1 LYRSLASFLALILS
15 LVSLYAVPAA
25 AEEPSADVDDAA
37 TIASV
42 VTPDDVDLTA
52 PASDIQVP
60 DMQIPAPS
68 DPAPQPVPP
77 VAPDPV
83 LPAPVP
89 AVVAPAPAPLPPA
102 QPRAGFKYGTIL
114 NVLKDAPLAHDAGF
128 GVMMAYV
135 NWAQVEPSRGQY
147 LFEQKDRWGQPVAND
162 LTNVINAA
170 KANNMKLAL
179 RLDNPPGWAGSSVS
193 RINPADLEDYLYH
206 VAKYA
211 RGSLAYVEVFNEM
224 NLPGEWGG
232 SPDPAAY
239 ARVLEGA
246 YGGAHRG
253 DPNVIVV
260 SAAPSQRTGGLGGT
274 MEDVDWLEGLYAAG
288 GNNFFDAMGM
298 HAYLGNFD
306 PATDP
311 SCTPMC
317 FRDIELYRG
326 VMERHGDSGKAA
338 YITEMGTL
346 EATATDLGAYEW
358 METPADKRAENL
370 VNALRMANANYP
382 WIIGATVFNLDYAAS
397 GTLPS
402 TSERVWFSLLNA
414 DRSPRQAYTAIK
426 QARANSYLP

>member
-1 LYRSLASFLALILS
+1 M
-15 LVSLYAVPAA
+15 YAVPAA
-25 AEEPSADVDDAA
+25 AEEPTADVDDSAV
-37 TIASV
+37 ASV
-42 VTPDDVDLTA
+42 LNPDDVDVIP
-52 PASDIQVP
+52 PADVQVSDLQVP
-60 DMQIPAPS
+60 DIQIANPVQPEVVPPPAP
-68 DPAPQPVPP
+68 PAP
-77 VAPDPV
+77 APEPA
-83 LPAPVP
+83 LPAPAPAPAP
-89 AVVAPAPAPLPPA
+89 AVVAPAAPAPLPPA
-102 QPRAGFKYGTIL
+102 QPRSGFKYGTIL
-114 NVLKDAPLAHDAGF
+114 NVLKDAPLAHDGGF
-128 GVMMAYV
+128 NVMMAYV

-147 LFEQKDRWGQPVAND
+147 LFEQKDKWGQPVAND

-170 KANNMKLAL
+170 KGNNMRLAL
-179 RLDNPPGWAGSSVS
+179 RLDNPPGWAGGSVS

-211 RGSLAYVEVFNEM
+211 RGSLAYIEVFNEM

-239 ARVLEGA
+239 ARLLEGA
-246 YGGAHRG
+246 YRGAHRG
-253 DPNVIVV
+253 DPNVVVV

-317 FRDIELYRG
+317 FRDIELYRA
-326 VMERHGDSGKAA
+326 VMERHGDGAKPA

-358 METPADKRAENL
+358 METPGDKRAENL

-382 WIIGATVFNLDYAAS
+382 WVMGATVFNLDYAAS

-426 QARANSYLP
+426 QARASGYLP

>member
-1 LYRSLASFLALILS
+1 M
-15 LVSLYAVPAA
+15 YAVPAA
-25 AEEPSADVDDAA
+25 AEEPSADVDESA

-42 VTPDDVDLTA
+42 INPEPDTDQTPLA
-52 PASDIQVP
+52 DIQLP
-60 DMQIPAPS
+60 DLQIPAPV
-68 DPAPQPVPP
+68 AP
-77 VAPDPV
+77 VAPEVVPEPVAPAVAPEPV
-83 LPAPVP
+83 LPAPAP
-89 AVVAPAPAPLPPA
+89 AAPAPAPLPPA
-102 QPRAGFKYGTIL
+102 QPHTGFKYGTIL

-128 GVMMAYV
+128 TVMMSYV

-147 LFEQKDRWGQPVAND
+147 LFEQKDKWGQPVAND

-170 KANNMKLAL
+170 KSNNMRLAL
-179 RLDNPPGWAGSSVS
+179 RLDNPPGWTGGSVS

-206 VAKYA
+206 VARYA
-211 RGSLAYVEVFNEM
+211 RGSLAYIEVFNEM

-239 ARVLEGA
+239 ARLLEGA
-246 YGGAHRG
+246 YRGAHRG

-288 GNNFFDAMGM
+288 GNQFFDALGM

-317 FRDIELYRG
+317 FRNIELYRA
-326 VMERHGDSGKAA
+326 VMQRHGDGAKNAW
-338 YITEMGTL
+338 ITEMGTL
-346 EATATDLGAYEW
+346 EATAADLGPYEW
-358 METPADKRAENL
+358 METPGDKRAENL
-370 VNALRMANANYP
+370 VNALRMANGNYP
-382 WIIGATVFNLDYAAS
+382 WILGATVFNLDYAAS

-402 TSERVWFSLLNA
+402 SSERVWFSLIRGSTSA
-414 DRSPRQAYTAIK
+414 PVFTEAYNRFK
-426 QARANSYLP
+426 ESRRNGYLP